1 MRPHLTLLLIL
12 LLTYASLSSYLSGED
27 RLALQASSRQN
38 NGSVG
43 QPAELADD
51 QVIESMLPFVLPS
64 RFALDDRSSA
74 SLIRIPTLPDTQ
86 QLSSFSRKA
95 ILLI

>member
-1 MRPHLTLLLIL
+1 MRPQLTLLLIL
-12 LLTYASLSSYLSGED
+12 LLTYACVSSYLSGED
-27 RLALQASSRQN
+27 RVALQASSSQN
-38 NGSVG
+38 NGNVG

-64 RFALDDRSSA
+64 GLALDDRSFG
-74 SLIRIPTLPDTQ
+74 SLIRMPTISDSQ
-86 QLSSFSRKA
+86 KLSSFSRKA

>member
-1 MRPHLTLLLIL
+1 MRPHLALLLIL
-12 LLTYASLSSYLSGED
+12 LLTYACVSSYLSSED
-27 RLALQASSRQN
+27 RLAFQASSSQN

-51 QVIESMLPFVLPS
+51 QVIEPMLPFVLPS
-64 RFALDDRSSA
+64 RVALDDRSFS
-74 SLIRIPTLPDTQ
+74 SLIRIPTISDSQ
-86 QLSSFSRKA
+86 KFSSFSRKA